1 MVSKKE
7 SLRDAKVLRN
17 YLYLTKEGQTAHL
30 DYIAHLEMLRGLI
43 DKADKMIAKRNLPT
57 FQDVRKH
64 NLINGHENSKY
75 LN

>member
-17 YLYLTKEGQTAHL
+17 FLNLTKKGQSAHL
-30 DYIAHLEMLRGLI
+30 DYIAHLEMLRGILN
-43 DKADKMIAKRNLPT
+43 KADKMIAKRNLPT
-57 FQDVRKH
+57 FQDVKKH
-64 NLINGHENSKY
+64 NLINGSENSKY